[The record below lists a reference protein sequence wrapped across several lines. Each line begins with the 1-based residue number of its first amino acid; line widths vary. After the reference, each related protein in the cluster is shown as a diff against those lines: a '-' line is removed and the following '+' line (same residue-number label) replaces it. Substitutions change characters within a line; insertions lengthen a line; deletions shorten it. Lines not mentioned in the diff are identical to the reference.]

1 LVLELTRNLDST
13 IKKKKKKS
21 TITMKQTQKTKINWK
36 KRRRFYSQ
44 DFNAIRK
51 VKDVKV
57 HLIVFR

>member
-13 IKKKKKKS
+13 ITKKKKRIKLNHY
-21 TITMKQTQKTKINWK
+21 TQKTKTNWK

>member
-13 IKKKKKKS
+13 IKKKKLNHYHETDPKNKNKLEKK
-21 TITMKQTQKTKINWK
+21 
-36 KRRRFYSQ
+36 RRFYSQ